1 MVRGD
6 NGMAHIAIEY
16 VIMVPVLI
24 LQIFLF
30 PLTTNWIMSM
40 WTDNRR
46 TLALQDAAGH
56 LGSAIQQLYFTL
68 NEEELLNG
76 TVTIKSPVPP
86 LIDGFPYVGNATL
99 RTTLDSALNSSKI
112 LDLTLTLQT
121 LGTTVHTSVILG
133 QNVEWQN
140 STFVSNSLNAGIK
153 AEKIGSGTDA
163 LIKISFTS

>member
-1 MVRGD
+1 
-6 NGMAHIAIEY
+6 MAHIAIEY

-24 LQIFLF
+24 LQIFLL

-46 TLALQDAAGH
+46 TLALQDAASH
-56 LGSAIQQLYFTL
+56 LGSTIQQLYFTL
-68 NEEELLNG
+68 NEGEILNG
-76 TVTIKSPVPP
+76 TVTLKSPVPP
-86 LIDGFPYVGNATL
+86 LIDSFPYVGNATL
-99 RTTLDSALNSSKI
+99 RTALDPILNSSKI
-112 LDLTLTLQT
+112 LELTLTLQT
-121 LGTTVHTSVILG
+121 LGTTVHTLVILG

-163 LIKISFTS
+163 LIRLSFTS

>member
-1 MVRGD
+1 
-6 NGMAHIAIEY
+6 MAHIAIEY

-46 TLALQDAAGH
+46 TLALQDAASH
-56 LGSAIQQLYFTL
+56 LGSTIQQLYFTL
-68 NEEELLNG
+68 NEGEILNG
-76 TVTIKSPVPP
+76 TVTIKSPAPP

-99 RTTLDSALNSSKI
+99 KTTLDPVLNPSKI
-112 LDLTLTLQT
+112 LELTLTLQK

-133 QNVEWQN
+133 QNVEWKN
-140 STFVSNSLNAGIK
+140 STFVSNSLDAGIK
-153 AEKIGSGTDA
+153 AEKIGRGTDA
-163 LIKISFTS
+163 LIRLSFTS

>member
-1 MVRGD
+1 
-6 NGMAHIAIEY
+6 MAHISIEY

-46 TLALQDAAGH
+46 AIALQDAASH
-56 LGSAIQQLYFTL
+56 LGSTIQQLYFTL
-68 NEEELLNG
+68 NEEEILAG
-76 TVTIKSPVPP
+76 TVAFKSPVPP
-86 LIDGFPYVGNATL
+86 LIDNFPYTGNATL
-99 RTTLDSALNSSKI
+99 RTALDPALGSSKI
-112 LDLTLTLQT
+112 LEITLTLQD
-121 LGTTVHTSVILG
+121 LGVTAQTMVILG

-153 AEKIGSGTDA
+153 AEKIGSGLDA
-163 LIKISFTS
+163 LIRLSFTS

>member
-1 MVRGD
+1 
-6 NGMAHIAIEY
+6 MAHIAIEY

-46 TLALQDAAGH
+46 TLALQDAASH

-68 NEEELLNG
+68 NEGEILAG
-76 TVTIKSPVPP
+76 TVTLKSPVPP
-86 LIDGFPYVGNATL
+86 LIDGFPYVGNVAQ
-99 RTTLDSALNSSKI
+99 RTALDSNSNETSIII
-112 LDLTLTLQT
+112 LELTLTLQT
-121 LGTTVHTSVILG
+121 LGTTVHASVILG
-133 QNVEWQN
+133 QNVDWQN